1 MIFHYIILSLIILV
15 LLIISLHGFYPGL
28 CMIFHYILSYLPFNF
43 QHHACDLVFWFT
55 LLKGSIME
63 QIITSPGP
71 KKTQAIVEEDSRYLP
86 IQWAQ

>member
-28 CMIFHYILSYLPFNF
+28 CMIFHYIILSSIQFS
-43 QHHACDLVFWFT
+43 HHACDLVFWFT